1 MKMDILMASKYRG
14 CLLGALLGDCLGAP
28 YEGES
33 LVSKVVLQQYF
44 DKLGGPY
51 FKAPVKMYTDDT
63 AMTKCLL
70 NNILSNRGVEPRD
83 LAKRFTVEY
92 FNEPRRGYGQNVID
106 VFHKLRAEKFED
118 PFGPARAQFNGS
130 GSYGNGGAMRI
141 APIALFYYK
150 SLSDVI
156 ENAKVSTKVTHTNKK
171 GVDGA
176 VLQAVAICQSLQ
188 SNPEGKLNPQEFS
201 DKLFNVMASVEKDEE
216 GKNKTTVLMLHSQF
230 CALGANGTDCLNS
243 LRSCHAL
250 RAEGQHWSHR
260 LGLDDPTPYQAQLRV
275 VKDLLEKGDAASD
288 EEVQMKLGT
297 SVAALYSVPTAI
309 FCFLRAR
316 TNIPEIETD
325 NPFRRTLQYA
335 ISLGGDTDTIASMA
349 GAIAGAFYG
358 DSFIPENLKKHCES
372 SQEISDLADS
382 LYDLTKKA

>member
-216 GKNKTTVLMLHSQF
+216 G
-230 CALGANGTDCLNS
+230 
-243 LRSCHAL
+243 
-250 RAEGQHWSHR
+250 